1 MRLLQALTFTS
12 LLALLAACNTV
23 SGMGEDLQTGG
34 ATITDTARDAEQ
46 GM

>member
-1 MRLLQALTFTS
+1 MRLMQALALTS

-23 SGMGEDLQTGG
+23 GGMGRDLQTGG
-34 ATITDTARDAEQ
+34 AAITDTAREAES